1 MSSLIEFETSATIT
15 REQAAAH
22 LRTLADHLA
31 RHNDVEFVKDGL
43 RYTVD
48 VADEV
53 KFEIELEIGEDGNEL
68 EIEISW

>member
-1 MSSLIEFETSATIT
+1 VSSLFELDSSATIT

-22 LRTLADHLA
+22 LRTLADHLE
-31 RHNDVEFVKDGL
+31 RHNDVEFVRDGL

-53 KFEIELEIGEDGNEL
+53 KFEVELEVGDDGNEL